1 MQGWSLFSSLDI
13 WGTIEPFRPI
23 IDDVEYTKQPMDSFR
38 DGDWHTDK
46 GLVIGTNTQELEM
59 IQYYIPFIDISR
71 LMYKVI
77 LLIKLKHIAIRP
89 IVLLFHIETS
99 HNFSWRGKGVARIQ
113 YVRKLQVREQD

>member
-77 LLIKLKHIAIRP
+77 IINKIKAYSNQAYC
-89 IVLLFHIETS
+89 IVVSYRNFTQFFLARKRGRAHSRCTNATS
-99 HNFSWRGKGVARIQ
+99 
-113 YVRKLQVREQD
+113 